1 MKLILFLAFSV
12 SSLSTWAQPQYEID
26 YNKITKTLRE
36 KRYNE
41 LEEYKRKNPRYNNLD
56 MGYLELQIK
65 LENEEY
71 EQIRQTEM
79 HLCQKYKH
87 YCYSKETNDYAR
99 RRTNHSIGIDKLY
112 FYNSILKDRK
122 EISDLESDR
131 RIDVAWIQ
139 SSLKECKEYK
149 NLCDNS
155 EPLKRYKL
163 KYGKS
168 FDSNEKIEIPSM
180 DALSA
185 MVQGKNSVNAL
196 SDEITI
202 KSREVQTRNLNANSC
217 RWSEDFPRRLVE
229 GPGCNSK
236 GNKICVGYVVCER
249 ARGEGKFV
257 RMSTCSESNCGAN
270 DAVACTKQLNYKS
283 AGPSEETRDFLSE
296 SDKAILRGRTSAQ

>member
-12 SSLSTWAQPQYEID
+12 LSLSTWAQPQYEID
-26 YNKITKTLRE
+26 YNKITEAYRV
-36 KRYNE
+36 KRHNE
-41 LEEYKRKNPRYNNLD
+41 LEDYKRKNPGFSNLD
-56 MGYLELQIK
+56 VGYLELEIK
-65 LENEEY
+65 LENDEY
-71 EQIRQTEM
+71 DQVLKTEK

-87 YCYSKETNDYAR
+87 YCYSKEMNDYAR
-99 RRTNHSIGIDKLY
+99 RRANEGIGIKKLY
-112 FYNSILKDRK
+112 FFNSILKDRK
-122 EISDLESDR
+122 EITDLESDR

-139 SSLKECKEYK
+139 SYLKECKEYK

-155 EPLKRYKL
+155 ESLERYKK

-168 FDSNEKIEIPSM
+168 FDYNEKIEIPSM

-185 MVQGKNSVNAL
+185 MVQGKSSVNAL
-196 SDEITI
+196 SEEITI
-202 KSREVQTRNLNANSC
+202 KSREVQTRNLNPNSC

-249 ARGEGKFV
+249 ARGAGKFV